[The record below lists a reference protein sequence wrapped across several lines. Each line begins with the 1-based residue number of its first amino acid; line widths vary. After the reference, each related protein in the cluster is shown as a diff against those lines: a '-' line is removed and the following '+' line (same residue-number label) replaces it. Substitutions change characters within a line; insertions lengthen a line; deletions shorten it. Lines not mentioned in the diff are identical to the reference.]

1 MKSKA
6 GLEALLDLW
15 DKETGSGR
23 DEAGAREVASSY
35 LAEHPEQFADLEG
48 RSVEDLVGLVDYYR
62 ETAEVARRR
71 GLDSE
76 AANADVKKL
85 LVDVYLLATVPK
97 RHVGGIIGD
106 QTVGA
111 I

>member
-1 MKSKA
+1 MKAKA

-15 DKETGSGR
+15 DNETGSGR

-71 GLDSE
+71 GVGSE
-76 AANADVKKL
+76 AVNADVRKL

-106 QTVGA
+106 MTVGA